1 MNRLL
6 ALPLLFVLSAS
17 ALAGEAP
24 DVKSPGA
31 VRVAIDARNAE
42 WMAAFN
48 RGDTKA
54 VTALYD
60 EDATVIPAGGE
71 PLRGRPAIENLLRKA
86 AASMKNVQ
94 LETTGL
100 TITGDFAY
108 ETGKSSHV
116 DATPDGNMSASTDD
130 YVVIWKRGKD
140 GQWYYHVD
148 LWWPAKN

>member
-1 MNRLL
+1 MTRIL
-6 ALPLLFVLSAS
+6 ALALVLALSAP
-17 ALAGEAP
+17 ALAGEVP

-48 RGDTKA
+48 RGDSKA

-71 PLRGRPAIENLLRKA
+71 SLRGRAAIENLFRNAQATL
-86 AASMKNVQ
+86 KNVQ

-100 TITGDFAY
+100 TLAGDYAY
-108 ETGKSSHV
+108 ETGKSHHV
-116 DATPDGNMSASTDD
+116 DTTPDGKMTASTDD

-140 GQWYYHVD
+140 GRWYYHVD
-148 LWWPAKN
+148 LWWPARN